1 VVPEPV
7 VPEAVVPLPVV
18 PVPVEPFPLV
28 PEPVV
33 PELVVPLPVVPGPV
47 VPVEMLVPVVVVPEP
62 VVPPAVVPEP
72 VVPEV
77 PLPVFPLPVVVL
89 VPDPED
95 AWLLLTGAVTTPP
108 QPLARASTA
117 AMAGN
122 KTVILIDDF
131 IRFPS
136 NFLGAIAGA
145 SGRGGCGRELWM
157 SIPAQHHTWTS
168 SRFLRALT

>member
-1 VVPEPV
+1 V
-7 VPEAVVPLPVV
+7 A

-47 VPVEMLVPVVVVPEP
+47 VPVEMLVP
-62 VVPPAVVPEP
+62 PAVVPEP

-89 VPDPED
+89 VPGPED
-95 AWLLLTGAVTTPP
+95 SWLLLSGAVTTPP

-131 IRFPS
+131 IRSPS